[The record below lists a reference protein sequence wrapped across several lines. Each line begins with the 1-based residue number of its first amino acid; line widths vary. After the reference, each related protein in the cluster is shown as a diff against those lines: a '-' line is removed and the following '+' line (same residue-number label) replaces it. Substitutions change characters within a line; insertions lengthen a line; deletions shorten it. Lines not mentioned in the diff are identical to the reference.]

1 MTLTNIQIDNLAI
14 KYKIPNF
21 KCIMNN
27 ELNGIPKRDCNII
40 INLENDNLSGS
51 HWCAIIVKNKQKIY
65 GDSFAC
71 VPSLEVANFLNNNF
85 MYNEKIIQS
94 LTSNNCGLFALGLII
109 YCNMHKGDLYK
120 SANEYYNLFNP
131 VNLKQNDNIIKT
143 LFATKFG

>member
-65 GDSFAC
+65 HHFTPD
-71 VPSLEVANFLNNNF
+71 
-85 MYNEKIIQS
+85 
-94 LTSNNCGLFALGLII
+94 LTSGRRHWRSHLF
-109 YCNMHKGDLYK
+109 
-120 SANEYYNLFNP
+120 
-131 VNLKQNDNIIKT
+131 V
-143 LFATKFG
+143 